1 MKGRET
7 EGVDVQTKPL
17 HKKDA
22 AIGNKQLVYSS
33 NLIMEQEDAASFG
46 DNEEVSHPHSF
57 KSTTD
62 FRSPP
67 WTGEMPLSSPR
78 PPTPPAMFPVS
89 FSSFTSRVIS
99 KRLPRK

>member
-1 MKGRET
+1 VQQLISRVTVEVKGRET

-46 DNEEVSHPHSF
+46 DNEEVSVH
-57 KSTTD
+57 
-62 FRSPP
+62 
-67 WTGEMPLSSPR
+67 
-78 PPTPPAMFPVS
+78 
-89 FSSFTSRVIS
+89 IS
-99 KRLPRK
+99 YPGHD

>member
-1 MKGRET
+1 MPLDTGLLPRTTCELFNAQLVQQLIVRVTVEVKGRET

-46 DNEEVSHPHSF
+46 DNEEVSFH
-57 KSTTD
+57 
-62 FRSPP
+62 
-67 WTGEMPLSSPR
+67 
-78 PPTPPAMFPVS
+78 VS
-89 FSSFTSRVIS
+89 CVGCD
-99 KRLPRK
+99 

>member
-1 MKGRET
+1 MTCKLLNPFTPSQQLILRVTVEVKGRET

-46 DNEEVSHPHSF
+46 DNEEVSIQ
-57 KSTTD
+57 
-62 FRSPP
+62 
-67 WTGEMPLSSPR
+67 LSC
-78 PPTPPAMFPVS
+78 
-89 FSSFTSRVIS
+89 
-99 KRLPRK
+99 

>member
-1 MKGRET
+1 MSSWTLRAVNELIARVTVEVKGRET

-46 DNEEVSHPHSF
+46 DNEEVYFLFFENPGH
-57 KSTTD
+57 
-62 FRSPP
+62 
-67 WTGEMPLSSPR
+67 G
-78 PPTPPAMFPVS
+78 
-89 FSSFTSRVIS
+89 
-99 KRLPRK
+99 

>member
-1 MKGRET
+1 MQQLILRVTVEVKGRET

-46 DNEEVSHPHSF
+46 DNEEVSLH
-57 KSTTD
+57 
-62 FRSPP
+62 
-67 WTGEMPLSSPR
+67 
-78 PPTPPAMFPVS
+78 
-89 FSSFTSRVIS
+89 TSYVGRN
-99 KRLPRK
+99 

>member
-1 MKGRET
+1 VSFYILQLVQQLIVRVTVEVKGRET

-46 DNEEVSHPHSF
+46 DNEEVSFH
-57 KSTTD
+57 
-62 FRSPP
+62 
-67 WTGEMPLSSPR
+67 
-78 PPTPPAMFPVS
+78 VS
-89 FSSFTSRVIS
+89 CAGHN
-99 KRLPRK
+99 

>member
-1 MKGRET
+1 VKGRET

-46 DNEEVSHPHSF
+46 DNEEVSIQ
-57 KSTTD
+57 
-62 FRSPP
+62 
-67 WTGEMPLSSPR
+67 LSC
-78 PPTPPAMFPVS
+78 
-89 FSSFTSRVIS
+89 
-99 KRLPRK
+99 